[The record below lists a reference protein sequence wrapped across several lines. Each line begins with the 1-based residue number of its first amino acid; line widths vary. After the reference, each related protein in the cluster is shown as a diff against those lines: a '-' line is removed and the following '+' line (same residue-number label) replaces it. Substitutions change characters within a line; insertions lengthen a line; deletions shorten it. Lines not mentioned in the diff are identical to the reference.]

1 MAKERRKR
9 VLQVRSR
16 REQDS
21 RGSKGNS
28 RRRLSTRRRSQE
40 GKREEGRGLSIRNE
54 RRRSWRTGCEDKEAK
69 SSRKHRAIRCDRR
82 VRKMKGT
89 PKIEK
94 EVSNLRGT
102 GNRMT
107 PRMTPSA
114 KSRPLI
120 LIIYTSGRPSGEGK
134 SWRATLAEKPKWCAD
149 RW

>member
-1 MAKERRKR
+1 
-9 VLQVRSR
+9 
-16 REQDS
+16 
-21 RGSKGNS
+21 
-28 RRRLSTRRRSQE
+28 
-40 GKREEGRGLSIRNE
+40 
-54 RRRSWRTGCEDKEAK
+54 
-69 SSRKHRAIRCDRR
+69 
-82 VRKMKGT
+82 MKGT

-134 SWRATLAEKPKWCAD
+134 LASHSCREAEVVRRSLVMRNPVSGGSSGTDGNGADVEDLCVEEEGPEHPREGPGGPGTKDGAAKRKPPASPPGCGSCELWREPFV
-149 RW
+149 